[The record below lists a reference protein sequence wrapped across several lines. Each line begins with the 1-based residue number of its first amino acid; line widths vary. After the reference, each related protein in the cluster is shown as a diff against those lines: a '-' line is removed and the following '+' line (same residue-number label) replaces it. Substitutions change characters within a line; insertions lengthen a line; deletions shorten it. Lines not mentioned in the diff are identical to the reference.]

1 MGVASDY
8 VVAEMK
14 CKDCLHFG
22 PWVTD
27 YVGKDKKPFRHMLGN
42 FGERGDKGKCD
53 PGYGKS
59 IFIFGEDS
67 ACENY
72 EPKEGD

>member
-1 MGVASDY
+1 
-8 VVAEMK
+8 MK
-14 CKDCLHFG
+14 CSDCLHFD

-59 IFIFGEDS
+59 IFIFGEVLS
-67 ACENY
+67 SY
-72 EPKEGD
+72 EQPTKT